1 MHKIIKEN
9 QFRKMKFS
17 LSCMSKISQSHQII
31 SYGFSMKLFPAG
43 SSRMKVKDESPVAQ
57 AFSFNKNWS
66 IASAV

>member
-1 MHKIIKEN
+1 MHKIVREKAVQKKVFLIMYE
-9 QFRKMKFS
+9 
-17 LSCMSKISQSHQII
+17 SKVSQSHQII
-31 SYGFSMKLFPAG
+31 SYGFSMKLFPTG